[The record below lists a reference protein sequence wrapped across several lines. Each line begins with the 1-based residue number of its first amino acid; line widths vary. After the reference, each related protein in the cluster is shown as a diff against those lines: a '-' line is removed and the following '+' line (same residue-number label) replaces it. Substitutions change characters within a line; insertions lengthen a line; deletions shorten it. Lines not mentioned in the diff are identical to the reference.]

1 MVSILKQWAKETKSS
16 FRYMYKI
23 AQGHN
28 ESKKK
33 TIHAFSIDLDYAK
46 ISMIEAIVM
55 VTRMVYPRNYTL
67 YGMTGLAI
75 LVQNVMRN

>member
-1 MVSILKQWAKETKSS
+1 MVSTMIQWAKGNKSS
-16 FRYMYKI
+16 FRVMKI
-23 AQGHN
+23 AQDHR
-28 ESKKK
+28 KVVY

-75 LVQNVMRN
+75 LVQNMMRN

>member
-1 MVSILKQWAKETKSS
+1 MSP
-16 FRYMYKI
+16 
-23 AQGHN
+23 
-28 ESKKK
+28 KKK
-33 TIHAFSIDLDYAK
+33 TIYAFSIDLDYAK

-75 LVQNVMRN
+75 LVQNMMRN